1 MSVDEIFEEL
11 FERYPDLTVCRRD
24 IRKAYELMRICYEN
38 GGKIMIC
45 GNGGSAADSEHIAGE
60 LLKGFNLKRELSGED
75 KSKFEDKSVA
85 DNLQYGLPAI
95 SLVSQTGLMTA
106 FMNDVSPENVFAQQ
120 VYAYASNENDVLIA
134 LSTSGSSKNIV
145 NAVITAK
152 ARAIKTISITG
163 KSGGKLDLLCDV
175 TVKTPSDRTFVI
187 QEYTL
192 PVYHALCAMT
202 ESYFFDK

>member
-1 MSVDEIFEEL
+1 MCV
-11 FERYPDLTVCRRD
+11 
-24 IRKAYELMRICYEN
+24 CYEN

-60 LLKGFNLKRELSGED
+60 LLKGFNLKRELSDED
-75 KSKFEDKSVA
+75 KSKFEDKTVA

-134 LSTSGSSKNIV
+134 LSTSGNSKNVV
-145 NAVITAK
+145 NAVITA
-152 ARAIKTISITG
+152 RAKGIKTVSITG
-163 KSGGKLDLLCDV
+163 KSGGRLDSLCGV
-175 TVKTPSDRTFVI
+175 TIKTPSDRTFVI

-202 ESYFFDK
+202 EAYFFDK

>member
-1 MSVDEIFEEL
+1 MSADEIFEEL
-11 FERYPDLTVCRRD
+11 FERYPDLTVCRDD
-24 IRKAYELMRICYEN
+24 IKKAYGLMTACYEN

-60 LLKGFNLKRELSGED
+60 LLKGFNLKRELSDSD
-75 KSKFEDKSVA
+75 KAEFEDKSIA

-106 FMNDVSPENVFAQQ
+106 FMNDADAENVFAQQ
-120 VYAYASNENDVLIA
+120 VYAYASNKNDILMA
-134 LSTSGSSKNIV
+134 LSTSGNSKNII
-145 NAVITAK
+145 NAVITAR
-152 ARAIKTISITG
+152 ARGIKTVSITG
-163 KSGGKLDLLCDV
+163 RTGGKLGSLCSV
-175 TVKTPSDRTFVI
+175 SIKTPSDRTFVI

-202 ESYFFDK
+202 EAYFFDK

>member
-1 MSVDEIFEEL
+1 MNVNEIFEEL
-11 FERYPDLTVCRRD
+11 FERYPDLTSCRDD
-24 IRKAYELMRICYEN
+24 IKKAYELMRVCYEN
-38 GGKIMIC
+38 GGKVMIC

-60 LLKGFNLKRELSGED
+60 LLKGFNLKRELSDED
-75 KSKFEDKSVA
+75 KSKFEDKTIA

-106 FMNDVSPENVFAQQ
+106 FMNVSPENVFAQQ

-134 LSTSGSSKNIV
+134 LSTSGNSKNIV
-145 NAVITAK
+145 NAVITA
-152 ARAIKTISITG
+152 RAKGIKTVSITG
-163 KSGGKLDLLCDV
+163 RSGGKLNSLCDV
-175 TVKTPSDRTFVI
+175 TIKTPSDRTFVI

-202 ESYFFDK
+202 EANFFDK